1 MKLFGKEEQ
10 NEKVAS
16 WQAIGPRAD
25 GLWGI
30 WWARW
35 RAGPEYKTKRFIAQP
50 IVGGGGDEIGI
61 RSETRNLMRDEL
73 ITRYI
78 LSGKEGER

>member
-30 WWARW
+30 W
-35 RAGPEYKTKRFIAQP
+35 
-50 IVGGGGDEIGI
+50 
-61 RSETRNLMRDEL
+61 
-73 ITRYI
+73 
-78 LSGKEGER
+78 